1 MFAMGHQLVECPVK
15 FFRLHIVGVPSET
28 GVFPSVVR
36 RISARRPTPAQHGH
50 FFIRE
55 SRHRQVLGQGHRMK
69 MRIPS
74 GTRVTADIDQPL
86 DVVALE
92 EQKLLA

>member
-1 MFAMGHQLVECPVK
+1 
-15 FFRLHIVGVPSET
+15 
-28 GVFPSVVR
+28 
-36 RISARRPTPAQHGH
+36 
-50 FFIRE
+50 
-55 SRHRQVLGQGHRMK
+55 MK

-92 EQKLLA
+92 ESKKLLA